1 MLRDLLWLPCM
12 QSLTKHVNRQDMAR
26 AMSSLVIGKAPKL
39 TRDSLNKRTVKV
51 EYAVRGKIVLASL
64 ELEVGVRNV
73 LGLVLVFYG

>member
-1 MLRDLLWLPCM
+1 M
-12 QSLTKHVNRQDMAR
+12 QSLTKHINLQAMAR

-39 TRDSLNKRTVKV
+39 TRDSLNKRILEV

-64 ELEVGVRNV
+64 ELEVGVRDV